1 MHDEL
6 AAVVSVWS
14 CDRVVVSVEKNE
26 MGGQRA
32 GKREADSDENAESEE
47 VSDHCQAQLVV
58 VRVLCAVLLRVV
70 ALLFELC
77 LCIDSGDESVA
88 CVVS

>member
-47 VSDHCQAQLVV
+47 VSDHCQAQLAVC
-58 VRVLCAVLLRVV
+58 VLCAVVRMGVV
-70 ALLFELC
+70 LC
-77 LCIDSGDESVA
+77 LC
-88 CVVS
+88 CVCASIAAAEV